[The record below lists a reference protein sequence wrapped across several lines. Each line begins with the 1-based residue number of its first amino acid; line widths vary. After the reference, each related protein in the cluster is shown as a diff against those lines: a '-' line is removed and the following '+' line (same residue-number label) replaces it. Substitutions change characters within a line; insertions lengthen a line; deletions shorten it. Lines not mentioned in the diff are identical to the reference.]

1 MLQFLESPI
10 IVWLIIMSFFLF
22 FFVPYLTIL
31 PKTNEKHQINTDTST
46 KVAIENRSECTM
58 LGFLEKLPKGNPIP
72 KECLNCRKLVE
83 CAMAKRAFDW
93 YLGKN
98 SAQNSENGRNNRP
111 EMPKH
116 IQKWKKGQG

>member
-22 FFVPYLTIL
+22 FFVLYLTIL
-31 PKTNEKHQINTDTST
+31 PKTNEKHQINTGTST

-116 IQKWKKGQG
+116 IQK